1 MSPSDVLIPELA
13 MQSRTA
19 IQPDDTRHAA
29 SRAQDRASTG
39 QGPGA
44 ADMTAHFITV
54 ASLFRRPLFLDA
66 DAARAVARCQPDPA
80 IWGRAGCLAWV
91 LMPDRWHGL
100 VLVPSDESLDALV
113 RRFKAITARAVEP
126 RFRINGWLWGRG
138 YNQRV
143 LERHEDR
150 LAVARHLVSNPV
162 RAGLAKSVGA
172 WPYWDAVWLGAGVSR
187 DARV

>member
-1 MSPSDVLIPELA
+1 MHASAHADASAPLSFPQSPA
-13 MQSRTA
+13 R
-19 IQPDDTRHAA
+19 A
-29 SRAQDRASTG
+29 SRDAIRSGSGDTS
-39 QGPGA
+39 
-44 ADMTAHFITV
+44 AHFVTV
-54 ASLFRRPLFLDA
+54 ASLFRRPLFLDP

-100 VLVPSDESLDALV
+100 VLAPADESLDALV
-113 RRFKAITARAVEP
+113 RRFKAITARAVED
-126 RFRINGWLWGRG
+126 RFRVNGWLWSRG

-172 WPYWDAVWLGAGVSR
+172 WPYWDAIWLGGQPRAPS
-187 DARV
+187 

>member
-1 MSPSDVLIPELA
+1 V
-13 MQSRTA
+13 
-19 IQPDDTRHAA
+19 
-29 SRAQDRASTG
+29 
-39 QGPGA
+39 
-44 ADMTAHFITV
+44 TV
-54 ASLFRRPLFLDA
+54 ATLFRRPLFLDS
-66 DAARAVARCQPDPA
+66 DAARAVARCQPDPS

-100 VLVPSDESLDALV
+100 VLAPSDESLDALV
-113 RRFKAITARAVEP
+113 RRFKAITARAVED
-126 RFRINGWLWGRG
+126 RFRVNGWLWARG

-172 WPYWDAVWLGAGVSR
+172 WPYWDAIWLGGPAKSQ
-187 DARV
+187 A